1 MLRTN
6 ILKNMDASGLLT
18 RVNGTAKFLIP
29 NSCSR
34 PREQSALSNDA
45 IIDSRAVWV
54 EMLIVRTRLL
64 LELSQKKGPVLMPT
78 RELERVAM

>member
-18 RVNGTAKFLIP
+18 RVNGTATFLIP
-29 NSCSR
+29 NACSR